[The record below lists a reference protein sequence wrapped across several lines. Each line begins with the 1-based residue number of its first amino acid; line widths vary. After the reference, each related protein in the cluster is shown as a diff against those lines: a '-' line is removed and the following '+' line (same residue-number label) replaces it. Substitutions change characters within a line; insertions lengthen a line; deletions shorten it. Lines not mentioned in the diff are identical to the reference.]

1 METRMKRCTTL
12 PVLAYALA
20 LPLTAH
26 AQDYPTQSIRIVVG
40 AGAGGG
46 VDTSS
51 RAVAQGLQE
60 MFGQSVVVEN
70 RGGAGGA
77 LAGDIVAKST
87 PDGHTLLTQSI
98 GHSVLP
104 SIHKNLPYSPERDL
118 VPVTIMVNSP
128 NVLVAHPSLPM
139 KTIKELVAYAK
150 KHPGKIDYA
159 STGVGSPAHL
169 ATELLKLLA
178 GIDLVHVPYKGTG
191 AGMTDV
197 MAGRVSLMFGSFIS
211 TRSHAEQGK
220 LRVLAT
226 AGTKRAAAAPDL
238 PTIGETVPGYAVDVW
253 YAMLAPSGV
262 PRPVQEKLSAAV
274 TQILHSP
281 EVTKRFATLGLEPV
295 GQDLAATDAY
305 IKSEIAKWAK
315 VVKAAK
321 IAPN

>member
-1 METRMKRCTTL
+1 M
-12 PVLAYALA
+12 
-20 LPLTAH
+20 
-26 AQDYPTQSIRIVVG
+26 
-40 AGAGGG
+40 
-46 VDTSS
+46 
-51 RAVAQGLQE
+51 VAQNLQE
-60 MFGQSVVVEN
+60 MLGQPGVVEN

-77 LAGDIVAKST
+77 LAGDIVAKSA

-104 SIHKNLPYSPERDL
+104 SLHKNLPYSPERDL

-139 KTIKELVAYAK
+139 KSVKELIAYAK

-159 STGVGSPAHL
+159 STGVGSPSHL

-178 GIDLVHVPYKGTG
+178 GIELVHVPYKSTG

-211 TRSHAEQGK
+211 TRAHAEQGK
-220 LRVLAT
+220 LKVLAT
-226 AGTKRAAAAPDL
+226 AGSKRAAAAPDL
-238 PTIGETVPGYAVDVW
+238 PTIAEAGVPGYAVDVW
-253 YAMLAPSGV
+253 YAMLAPSGT
-262 PRPVQEKLSAAV
+262 PRSVLDKLNAGV
-274 TQILHSP
+274 TKILHSP
-281 EVTKRFATLGLEPV
+281 EVTKKFATLGLEPV

-305 IKSEIAKWAK
+305 VKSEIAKWAK
-315 VVKAAK
+315 VVKAAN